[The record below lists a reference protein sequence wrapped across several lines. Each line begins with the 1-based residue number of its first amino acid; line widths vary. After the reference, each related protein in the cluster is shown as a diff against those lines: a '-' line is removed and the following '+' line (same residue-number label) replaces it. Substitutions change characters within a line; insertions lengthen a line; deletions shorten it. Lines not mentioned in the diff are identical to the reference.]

1 MAIMS
6 TYSSELIAV
15 SSIVSYDIYK
25 TYINPQ
31 ATGKQLMRVN
41 YIGMVCFAVF
51 MAVTSATS
59 SELIAVSSIFTY
71 DLYRTYFK
79 PEASGKRLIYISHVI
94 VVAYALFISTFSVGL
109 WYAGISMGY
118 LYVMMGVII
127 SSAVLPASLT
137 LLWADQSWA
146 AATFAPILG
155 FISSVTAWLVRTKI
169 KYGELTVDTTGSNDP
184 MLIGNAVALLAP
196 IVFIPILTYLP
207 PFKPQK
213 YDWESM
219 RNISRVDDKDIV
231 EAAHMDLERIPGE
244 GAHAPQDDAK
254 EQEGLAR
261 SAKIARWLTIGLTLA
276 LLVLWPM
283 PMFGTG
289 YVFSEKVCS
298 CSSPVPLL
306 FNYPRGNKKRKI
318 T

>member
-41 YIGMVCFAVF
+41 YIGMVCFALF
-51 MAVTSATS
+51 MAAFSTG
-59 SELIAVSSIFTY
+59 
-71 DLYRTYFK
+71 LY
-79 PEASGKRLIYISHVI
+79 YI
-94 VVAYALFISTFSVGL
+94 
-109 WYAGISMGY
+109 GISMGY